1 MATATA
7 IVKRTSEEVK
17 VMGLTDLREYG
28 TLLGLSAISRT
39 SKAVLQQMVLDQ
51 IEELPIVIEAE
62 AAPETLQ
69 EEVTEVPVKKVR
81 KPTTERVKR
90 EVEVFIN
97 EAHRAIL
104 DNVKLSKSEKM
115 RRLWKKDMSIADIHR
130 VIGAHY
136 SFTYGVIDRYRKIL
150 APGLSETKA

>member
-28 TLLGLSAISRT
+28 TSLGLSAISRT
-39 SKAVLQQMVLDQ
+39 SKAVLQQMILDK
-51 IEELPIVIEAE
+51 IEEIVEPVIEE
-62 AAPETLQ
+62 EIVSEAPEAIVESM
-69 EEVTEVPVKKVR
+69 EEVIETPQKKGLAN
-81 KPTTERVKR
+81 RVKR
-90 EVEVFIN
+90 DVEVFIN
-97 EAHRAIL
+97 EHHRAIL
-104 DNVKLSKSEKM
+104 DNAKLSKSEKM

-130 VIGAHY
+130 IIGAHY

-150 APGLSETKA
+150 SSEK